1 VIIGARGIMDKLGI
15 AGTLDENGL
24 QGDDKR
30 TFLGRVTAPVVL
42 VDAIANLDVKSG
54 AIVEALIGPEIQG
67 GRRVNGY
74 RSI

>member
-15 AGTLDENGL
+15 
-24 QGDDKR
+24 
-30 TFLGRVTAPVVL
+30 VTALVVL